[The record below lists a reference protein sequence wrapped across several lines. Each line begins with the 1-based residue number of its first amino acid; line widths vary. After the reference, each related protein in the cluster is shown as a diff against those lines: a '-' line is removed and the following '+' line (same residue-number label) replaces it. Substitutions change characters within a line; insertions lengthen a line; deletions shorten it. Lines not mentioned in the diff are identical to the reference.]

1 MSGHRGFH
9 RFSVAQLRHPLVQFG
24 GLIGL
29 HVGVDHLDDFASLG
43 GDLAGAH
50 RSRDGANDPLLFRF
64 PNRLNFGGVVDDG
77 LSVALGPLAHRL
89 T

>member
-1 MSGHRGFH
+1 M
-9 RFSVAQLRHPLVQFG
+9 
-24 GLIGL
+24 
-29 HVGVDHLDDFASLG
+29 
-43 GDLAGAH
+43 AGAH

-77 LSVALGPLAHRL
+77 VSVALGPLPHRL